1 MEFLR
6 PKRPSLSL
14 DLAPLI
20 DIVFQLLIFFMLSSS
35 FLNPALKLSLPKA
48 QIHDSKVPE
57 QIVVSIDQAGK
68 VFVNRTQVQMAD
80 LKIQLERRLSQ
91 DSKKS
96 VHIRGDKE
104 MPYKYFVRVMDV
116 ARQAGAKQVNIVHE
130 EAKG

>member
-14 DLAPLI
+14 DMAPLI

-48 QIHDSKVPE
+48 TIHDSKVPE
-57 QIVVSIDQAGK
+57 QIVVSIDQRGK
-68 VFVNRTQVQMAD
+68 VFVNKNEVQIPD
-80 LKIQLERRLSQ
+80 LKSQLAQRLLQ

-96 VHIRGDKE
+96 VHIRGDQE
-104 MPYKYFVRVMDV
+104 MAYKYFVQVMDL
-116 ARQAGAKQVNIVHE
+116 ARQAGAKQVNIAHE
-130 EAKG
+130 ETK

>member
-14 DLAPLI
+14 DMAPLI

-48 QIHDSKVPE
+48 TIHDSKVPE
-57 QIVVSIDQAGK
+57 QIVVSIDQRGK
-68 VFVNRTQVQMAD
+68 VFVNKNEVQIPD
-80 LKIQLERRLSQ
+80 LKSQLAQRLLQ

-96 VHIRGDKE
+96 VHIRGDQE
-104 MPYKYFVRVMDV
+104 MAYKYFVQVMDL

-130 EAKG
+130 ETK

>member
-20 DIVFQLLIFFMLSSS
+20 DVVFQLLIFFMLSSS
-35 FLNPALKLSLPKA
+35 FLNPALKLSLPRA
-48 QIHDSKVPE
+48 TIHDSKVP
-57 QIVVSIDQAGK
+57 QHIVVSIDQAGN
-68 VFVNRTQVQMAD
+68 VFVNRVQVQMAD
-80 LKIQLERRLSQ
+80 LKTQLERRISQ

-104 MPYKYFVRVMDV
+104 MPYKYFVQVMDF

-130 EAKG
+130 ETR

>member
-14 DLAPLI
+14 DMAPLI

-35 FLNPALKLSLPKA
+35 FLNPALKLSLPRA
-48 QIHDSKVPE
+48 TIHDSKIPE
-57 QIVVSIDQAGK
+57 QIVVSIDQTGK
-68 VFVNRTQVQMAD
+68 VFVNRAQVQMAD
-80 LKIQLERRLSQ
+80 LKTQLERRISQ

-96 VHIRGDKE
+96 VHIRGDRE
-104 MPYKYFVRVMDV
+104 MPYKYFVQVMDV

-130 EAKG
+130 EAK

>member
-20 DIVFQLLIFFMLSSS
+20 DIVFLLLIFFMLSSS
-35 FLNPALKLSLPKA
+35 FLNPALQLSLPKA
-48 QIHDSKVPE
+48 QVHDARIPE

-68 VFVNRTQVQMAD
+68 VFVNRIQVQMAD
-80 LKIQLERRLSQ
+80 LRPHLERRISQ
-91 DSKKS
+91 DAKKS
-96 VHIRGDKE
+96 VHIRGDQE
-104 MPYKYFVRVMDV
+104 MAYKYFVQVMDT

-130 EAKG
+130 KAK